1 MVIGQRGYREKE
13 QQGSGDGGVQ
23 GHCFLSGSGRM
34 RQDIGCSDRW
44 RRRNAQVTAVGARQD
59 AIAKDPDAKEGQPTH
74 VWYLAGGPSI
84 EHKSRWAGVAD
95 PRVRE
100 GNQWVIKR

>member
-1 MVIGQRGYREKE
+1 MPAWITDEADSERWKQDVT
-13 QQGSGDGGVQ
+13 VLFTV
-23 GHCFLSGSGRM
+23 CGR
-34 RQDIGCSDRW
+34 DH
-44 RRRNAQVTAVGARQD
+44 TAKDHLKTQD

-74 VWYLAGGPSI
+74 VWYLAKGPSI